1 MKYVRTK
8 DGRIIE
14 IPNKHKEIVYD
25 GNVII
30 SLEKIINGVRGE
42 AIVNGIVDKKADTIE
57 ELCDEFVV
65 CFDSKTKPVRVD
77 NSMFLAKHYAGKS
90 GHIMCAIWTDKGLI
104 YVAKMNYKGEF
115 ELL

>member
-8 DGRIIE
+8 DGRIVE

-30 SLEKIINGVRGE
+30 SVEKIINGVRGE

-57 ELCDEFVV
+57 ELCDEFVRV
-65 CFDSKTKPVRVD
+65 CEDIRD
-77 NSMFLAKHYAGKS
+77 FLVSDDIPTQREGWDIYG
-90 GHIMCAIWTDKGLI
+90 AIWTDKGLI
-104 YVAKMNYKGEF
+104 YVAKMNDKGEF